1 MRLIKPNLSN
11 PDSVRPSS
19 ASPGLV
25 RPNLINL
32 GLVKLGLIKPGIINV
47 SILLL
52 SLLTSTAHGAT
63 LFGVV
68 SDRTAPAAAEAAK
81 NILTQRPG
89 DQIILR
95 TQSQMMAADSRT
107 LKRWLQEADAVFA
120 VAQYAESSA
129 QLQRALDALKS
140 DPANMRPATFIAF
153 NGDSALSLRSRF
165 NKSAVSDFSEAKA
178 LTQTQEKTPDALL
191 ASAQKHTA
199 AAKWLA
205 LSDVWQAG
213 GPDNLGA
220 FMDYLLNAQSA
231 KSNARLPVAKPM
243 PPIRLRVN
251 AKELTSNQ
259 LTFPVQ
265 PNADNKNTVAVLDL
279 SSSDPQV
286 ADAICAQSQQQGMNC
301 VAVMAKWGDA
311 SKQAIEKL
319 PSLLA
324 PAKLSGLVVLQ
335 DFVVGAAEGREATTT
350 LIKKLDVPVFKAIR
364 LTDRSATAW
373 QLSEDGLPTNS
384 IQYRV
389 AMPEVQGSSQPMV
402 VAAAGT
408 PTIDKLTGVEL
419 RLPAILTTEV
429 KSLLSR
435 VTNWQTLQHKANA
448 EKRVAIIYYNHPPG
462 RHNIGADNLDVPQS
476 LFDILHSMK
485 AAGYQTGELPATHQA
500 LLDLMQDKGVNL
512 PENSEE
518 LSSMQSKVASMDGAN
533 YARWFNTLPAVV
545 KGEMVEGP
553 LGRLH
558 AELVA
563 AQAAGELEIARNR
576 LSKSMRELR
585 HLVEGVDHPQRN
597 EAIKLLTEL
606 HDGYEMCLSKHTPC
620 TALNALKTRVTNL
633 NIEGLRGWGTAPGKV
648 MVVDKKIIFP
658 GIQFGNVF
666 VGPQPPRG
674 WEVDE
679 ELLHANTTI
688 SPPHQY
694 LGFYHW
700 LKDDFKADALV
711 HLGRHSTYE
720 FLPGKAVGLSAE
732 DYSRIIAGD
741 LPGLYPYIVDGVGE
755 GTQAKRRALA
765 VMIDHLTPPLTATTL
780 YDRLLTL
787 RQVVESYESSS
798 SDTMRIA
805 SAKEIRRLVETLELR
820 AELESSM
827 EDVLKVRGIKFEQAD
842 DDLLAHEVG
851 HYLTKLQEKFMPHG
865 LHVFGRPWSDASL
878 QLMLDSMGQH
888 KSDSMNTR
896 VRDNLIASPK
906 LEMQALLHGLQG
918 GFIEPGKGNDPLR
931 SPEALPTGRNFH
943 ALDGDVLPTPLGF
956 QLGFNMAANVRKRD
970 DVSKSEGVILWASD
984 AVRDEGVMVSFILSL
999 MGITPEWNSRGI
1011 VQKMQLAQATDSDT
1025 KRYDVIVTTSGLFRD
1040 LYPNLM
1046 QWIDIGGRMALA
1058 ASAQSVLQTHPELST
1073 ALDSALKPLVQY
1085 QRGNESLTT
1094 NGVAMHWIKRT
1105 QALLAQGM
1113 PAEQAGREAAWR
1125 IFGDAPGA
1133 YGAGVNSL
1141 AERSGAWSN
1150 RSEIGRAYLMR
1161 MGHAYGVDAQGEP
1174 AHEAFDTSLHNI
1186 GTTYHGRASNLYGLM
1201 DNNDA
1206 FDYLGGLSLAIET
1219 ITGNKPQAR
1228 ILNHADQKG
1237 FTDEP
1242 LESALLMELRG
1253 RYLNPSW
1260 IKPLMSHGYAGAR
1273 TMSQAFLENL
1283 WGWQVTRPDI
1293 IKDWAW
1299 NEVKRV
1305 YIDDDLK
1312 LGLDQFLEQ
1321 GHNAQVKANMVAL
1334 MLVAA
1339 QKGLWKPDTASA
1351 QQLSQTLAKLVIKNG
1366 LPGSGHTAPNH
1377 PMWKWME
1384 QHLDAEDKAGVA
1396 RVLAKARG
1404 YDKPQSLAEVASHSA
1419 PLMEANEA
1427 LETAPNQQVHK
1438 DSAPQSKAQQAQAR
1452 DAKVSPAEAKTE
1464 TPINKAVRAYE
1475 LTVETVKDNLAWIL
1489 LLLPIFALGLWFG
1502 TRKPA

>member
-1 MRLIKPNLSN
+1 MRLFKP
-11 PDSVRPSS
+11 R
-19 ASPGLV
+19 
-25 RPNLINL
+25 LINL
-32 GLVKLGLIKPGIINV
+32 

-52 SLLTSTAHGAT
+52 GLLASTAHSAT
-63 LFGVV
+63 LLGIVT
-68 SDRTAPAAAEAAK
+68 DRTAPAAAEAAK
-81 NILTQRPG
+81 NALAARSG
-89 DQIILR
+89 DHIILR
-95 TQSQMMAADSRT
+95 SQSQLMAADSRT

-140 DPANMRPATFIAF
+140 DPTKIQPATFMAF

-165 NKSAVSDFSEAKA
+165 NKSDVSDFSEAKA
-178 LTQTQEKTPDALL
+178 LTQTQEKTPDALV
-191 ASAQKHTA
+191 ASAQKHAA

-205 LSDVWQAG
+205 LSEVWQAG
-213 GPDNLGA
+213 GQENLTA
-220 FMDYLLNAQSA
+220 FMVYLLSAQSA
-231 KSNARLPVAKPM
+231 KISTPLPSAKPM
-243 PPIRLRVN
+243 PPIRLRVDG
-251 AKELTSNQ
+251 KELATNHVA
-259 LTFPVQ
+259 FPS
-265 PNADNKNTVAVLDL
+265 PAKHNLKTTLAVLDL
-279 SSSDPQV
+279 STSDPQV
-286 ADAICAQSQQQGMNC
+286 ADAICAQAQQRGTNC

-319 PSLLA
+319 PAMLA

-335 DFVVGAAEGREATTT
+335 DFVVGAAEGRESVTT

-402 VAAAGT
+402 VAATGT
-408 PTIDKLTGVEL
+408 PSIDKLTGVEL
-419 RLPAILTTEV
+419 RLPELLPTEIN
-429 KSLLSR
+429 SLISR
-435 VTNWQTLQHKANA
+435 VTNWQALQRKANA

-476 LFDILHSMK
+476 LFDILHSMQ
-485 AAGYQTGELPATHQA
+485 AAGYQTGELPATHEA

-512 PENSEE
+512 PENNEE
-518 LSSMQSKVASMDGAN
+518 LSNMLPKVATMDNAN
-533 YARWFNTLPAVV
+533 YAQWFNTLPAVV
-545 KGEMVEGP
+545 KGEMVQGP

-558 AELVA
+558 AEIVA
-563 AQAAGELEIARNR
+563 AQTAGELAIAHNR
-576 LSKSMRELR
+576 LTKSMRELH
-585 HLVEGVDHPQRN
+585 HLVEGVDHPQRT
-597 EAIKLLTEL
+597 EAIKLLAEL
-606 HDGYEMCLSKHTPC
+606 NDGYEVCLSQHSPC
-620 TALNALKTRVTNL
+620 AAMDALKTRIANL
-633 NIEGLRGWGTAPGKV
+633 NIEGLRGWGQTPGKV
-648 MVVDKKIIFP
+648 MVVNKKMVFP

-666 VGPQPPRG
+666 IGPQPPRG

-688 SPPHQY
+688 PPPHQY

-700 LKDDFKADALV
+700 LKDSFKADVLV

-827 EDVLKVRGIKFEQAD
+827 ADVLKVRGINFEQAD

-878 QLMLDSMGQH
+878 QLMLNSMAPNKADNISAQI
-888 KSDSMNTR
+888 
-896 VRDNLIASPK
+896 RDNLIDSPK
-906 LEMQALLHGLQG
+906 LEMQALLHGLEG

-956 QLGFNMAANVRKRD
+956 QLGYNMAANVRNRD
-970 DVSKSEGVILWASD
+970 DITKSEGVILWASD

-1011 VQKMQLAQATDSDT
+1011 VQKMQLVQSPESST

-1058 ASAQSVLQTHPELST
+1058 ASAKSILQTNPDLAS
-1073 ALDSALKPLVQY
+1073 ALDSALKPLANSP
-1085 QRGNESLTT
+1085 RGNESMAN
-1094 NGVAMHWIKRT
+1094 NGVAMHWVKRT

-1141 AERSGAWSN
+1141 AERSGAWQSRN
-1150 RSEIGRAYLMR
+1150 EVGRAYLQR

-1228 ILNHADQKG
+1228 ILNHADHKG

-1242 LESALLMELRG
+1242 LETALLMELRG

-1260 IKPLMSHGYAGAR
+1260 IKPLMGHGYAGAR
-1273 TMSQAFLENL
+1273 TMNQAFMENL

-1312 LGLDQFLEQ
+1312 LGLNQFLEQ
-1321 GHNAQVKANMVAL
+1321 GHNAQVKASMVAL

-1339 QKGLWKPDTASA
+1339 QKGFWKPDTASA

-1377 PMWKWME
+1377 PMWAWMS
-1384 QHLDAEDKAGVA
+1384 QHLNAEDKAGLA
-1396 RVLAKARG
+1396 RVLARARG
-1404 YDKPQSLAEVASHSA
+1404 YDKPQSVT
-1419 PLMEANEA
+1419 EA
-1427 LETAPNQQVHK
+1427 LQSTTQAAQHDAPQAAPNKASKQAAAKQSPT
-1438 DSAPQSKAQQAQAR
+1438 SAVKAEPEKA
-1452 DAKVSPAEAKTE
+1452 
-1464 TPINKAVRAYE
+1464 INKAVRAYE
-1475 LTVETVKDNLAWIL
+1475 LTVETVKDNLIWIL

-1502 TRKPA
+1502 TRKPTA

>member
-1 MRLIKPNLSN
+1 MPLIKP
-11 PDSVRPSS
+11 R
-19 ASPGLV
+19 
-25 RPNLINL
+25 LIS
-32 GLVKLGLIKPGIINV
+32 I

-52 SLLTSTAHGAT
+52 SLLTGTAHSAT
-63 LFGVV
+63 LLGIVT
-68 SDRTAPAAAEAAK
+68 DRTAPAAAEAAK
-81 NILTQRPG
+81 NMLAQRPG
-89 DQIILR
+89 DKIVLR
-95 TQSQMMAADSRT
+95 SQSQMMAADSRT

-140 DPANMRPATFIAF
+140 DSAKMQPATFMAF

-165 NKSAVSDFSEAKA
+165 NKSEVSDFSEAKA
-178 LTQTQEKTPDALL
+178 LTQTQEKTPDALVK
-191 ASAQKHTA
+191 AAQKHAA

-213 GPDNLGA
+213 GQENLAA
-220 FMDYLLNAQSA
+220 FMTYLLSAQSA
-231 KSNARLPVAKPM
+231 KNNALLPTAKPM

-251 AKELTSNQ
+251 GKELANDQ
-259 LTFPVQ
+259 VTFPSQ
-265 PNADNKNTVAVLDL
+265 PKQNSQATLAVLDL
-279 SSSDPQV
+279 STSDPQV
-286 ADAICAQSQQQGMNC
+286 ADAICAQTQQQGINC

-319 PSLLA
+319 PTMLA
-324 PAKLSGLVVLQ
+324 PAKLAGLVVLQ
-335 DFVVGAAEGREATTT
+335 DFVVGAAEGRESVTT

-402 VAAAGT
+402 VAATGA
-408 PTIDKLTGVEL
+408 PSIDKLTGVEL
-419 RLPAILTTEV
+419 RLPELLPTEI
-429 KSLLSR
+429 KSLVSR
-435 VTNWQTLQHKANA
+435 VTNWHTLQRKANA

-476 LFDILHSMK
+476 LFDILHSMQ
-485 AAGYQTGELPATHQA
+485 AAGYQTDELPATHEA

-512 PENSEE
+512 PENNEE
-518 LSSMQSKVASMDGAN
+518 LNTMLPKVATMDNAS
-533 YARWFNTLPAVV
+533 YTQWFNTLPAVV
-545 KGEMVEGP
+545 KGEMVQGP

-558 AELVA
+558 AEIVA
-563 AQAAGELEIARNR
+563 AQSAGELTIAHSR
-576 LSKSMRELR
+576 LTKSMRELR
-585 HLVEGVDHPQRN
+585 HLVEGVDHPQRA

-606 HDGYEMCLSKHTPC
+606 NDGYELCLSQHSPC
-620 TALNALKTRVTNL
+620 AVLDALKTRIANL
-633 NIEGLRGWGTAPGKV
+633 NIEGLRGWGTTPGKV
-648 MVVDKKIIFP
+648 MVVNKKMMFP

-688 SPPHQY
+688 PPPHQY

-700 LKDDFKADALV
+700 LKDSFKADVLV

-765 VMIDHLTPPLTATTL
+765 VMIDHLTPPLTATPL

-805 SAKEIRRLVETLELR
+805 SAKEMRRLVEILELR

-827 EDVLKVRGIKFEQAD
+827 ADVLKVRGINFEQAD

-878 QLMLDSMGQH
+878 QLMLDSMAQNKPEH
-888 KSDSMNTR
+888 ISSQI
-896 VRDNLIASPK
+896 RDNLIASPK
-906 LEMQALLHGLQG
+906 LEMQALLHGLEG

-931 SPEALPTGRNFH
+931 SPESLPTGRNFH

-956 QLGFNMAANVRKRD
+956 QLGYNMAANVRNRD
-970 DVSKSEGVILWASD
+970 DISKSEGVILWASD

-1011 VQKMQLAQATDSDT
+1011 VQKMQLVQTPKSDT

-1058 ASAQSVLQTHPELST
+1058 ASAKSILQANPDLAT
-1073 ALDSALKPLVQY
+1073 ALDSALKPLAHSP
-1085 QRGNESLTT
+1085 RGNESMAT
-1094 NGVAMHWIKRT
+1094 NGVATHWVKRT

-1141 AERSGAWSN
+1141 AERSGAWQN
-1150 RSEIGRAYLMR
+1150 RNEIGRAYLQR

-1228 ILNHADQKG
+1228 ILNHADHKG

-1242 LESALLMELRG
+1242 LETALLMELRG

-1273 TMSQAFLENL
+1273 TMNQAFMENL

-1312 LGLDQFLEQ
+1312 LGLNQFLEQ

-1339 QKGLWKPDTASA
+1339 QKGFWKPDTASA

-1384 QHLDAEDKAGVA
+1384 QHLDAEDKAGLA

-1404 YDKPQSLAEVASHSA
+1404 YDKPQSIT
-1419 PLMEANEA
+1419 EA
-1427 LETAPNQQVHK
+1427 LQSPAQAAQHEDAPKAAQNK
-1438 DSAPQSKAQQAQAR
+1438 AISKAVAQQAQASVTKT
-1452 DAKVSPAEAKTE
+1452 KVE

-1475 LTVETVKDNLAWIL
+1475 LTVETVKDNLVWIL

-1502 TRKPA
+1502 TRKPTA

>member
-1 MRLIKPNLSN
+1 MPLIKP
-11 PDSVRPSS
+11 R
-19 ASPGLV
+19 
-25 RPNLINL
+25 LIN
-32 GLVKLGLIKPGIINV
+32 I

-52 SLLTSTAHGAT
+52 SLLTGTVHGAT
-63 LFGVV
+63 LFGIV

-81 NILTQRPG
+81 NTLAQRPG

-95 TQSQMMAADSRT
+95 SQSQMMAADSRT

-140 DPANMRPATFIAF
+140 DPSKAQPATFIAF

-165 NKSAVSDFSEAKA
+165 NKSAVSEFAEAKA

-191 ASAQKHTA
+191 ASAKKHAA

-205 LSDVWQAG
+205 LSEVWQAG
-213 GPDNLGA
+213 GQENLAA
-220 FMDYLLNAQSA
+220 FMAYLLNAQSA
-231 KSNARLPVAKPM
+231 KNNAQLPTAKPM

-251 AKELTSNQ
+251 GKELATEQVAFAS
-259 LTFPVQ
+259 Q
-265 PNADNKNTVAVLDL
+265 PNQNRKSTLAVLDL
-279 SSSDPQV
+279 STSDPQV
-286 ADAICAQSQQQGMNC
+286 ADAICAQTQQQGVNC
-301 VAVMAKWGDA
+301 VAVMAKWGEA

-319 PSLLA
+319 PSMVA
-324 PAKLSGLVVLQ
+324 PAKLTGLVVLQ
-335 DFVVGAAEGREATTT
+335 DFVVGAAEGRESVTE
-350 LIKKLDVPVFKAIR
+350 LIKKLDVPMFKAIR

-402 VAAAGT
+402 VAAAGA
-408 PTIDKLTGVEL
+408 PSIDKLTGVEL
-419 RLPAILTTEV
+419 RLPELLPTEV
-429 KSLLSR
+429 KSLVRR
-435 VTNWQTLQHKANA
+435 VMNWQTLQHKANA

-485 AAGYQTGELPATHQA
+485 AAGYQTGELPATHEA
-500 LLDLMQDKGVNL
+500 LLDLMQDRGVNL
-512 PENSEE
+512 PENSGE
-518 LSSMQSKVASMDGAN
+518 LTSMLPKVASMDNAT

-563 AQAAGELEIARNR
+563 AQAAGELEIARGR
-576 LSKSMRELR
+576 LTKSMRELR
-585 HLVEGVDHPQRN
+585 HLVEGVNHPQRA

-606 HDGYEMCLSKHTPC
+606 HDGYEVCLSKHTPC
-620 TALNALKTRVTNL
+620 EALNALKTRVTNL
-633 NIEGLRGWGTAPGKV
+633 NIEGLRGWGQVPGKV
-648 MVVDKKIIFP
+648 MVVNKKMIFP

-700 LKDDFKADALV
+700 LKDNFKADVLV

-827 EDVLKVRGIKFEQAD
+827 EDVLKVRGINFEQAD

-878 QLMLDSMGQH
+878 QLMLDSMAQS
-888 KSDSMNTR
+888 KPENISTR
-896 VRDNLIASPK
+896 IRDNLIASPK
-906 LEMQALLHGLQG
+906 LEMQALLHGLVG

-931 SPEALPTGRNFH
+931 SPESLPTGRNFH

-956 QLGFNMAANVRKRD
+956 QLGFNMAANVRNRD
-970 DVSKSEGVILWASD
+970 DITKSEGVILWASD

-1011 VQKMQLAQATDSDT
+1011 VQKMQLAQSSESETNKQTSTGT

-1058 ASAQSVLQTHPELST
+1058 ASAQSVLQAHPDLAP
-1073 ALDSALKPLVQY
+1073 ALDSALKPLAHY
-1085 QRGNESLTT
+1085 TRGSESMAT
-1094 NGVAMHWIKRT
+1094 NGVAMHWVKRT

-1141 AERSGAWSN
+1141 AERSGAWQN
-1150 RSEIGRAYLMR
+1150 RNEIGHAYLQR

-1186 GTTYHGRASNLYGLM
+1186 STTYHGRASNLYGLM

-1273 TMSQAFLENL
+1273 TMNQAFLENL

-1312 LGLDQFLEQ
+1312 LGLNQFLEQ

-1339 QKGLWKPDTASA
+1339 QKGFWKPDTASA

-1366 LPGSGHTAPNH
+1366 LPGSGHTSPNH
-1377 PMWKWME
+1377 PLWDWMG
-1384 QHLDAEDKAGVA
+1384 QHINAEDKAGLA
-1396 RVLAKARG
+1396 QVLAKARG
-1404 YDKPQSLAEVASHSA
+1404 YGKPVTDTAQHPAQSSQLNDASKSS
-1419 PLMEANEA
+1419 P
-1427 LETAPNQQVHK
+1427 HK
-1438 DSAPQSKAQQAQAR
+1438 AVSKATAAQPQASA
-1452 DAKVSPAEAKTE
+1452 AKPAPKTQ
-1464 TPINKAVRAYE
+1464 PNKAVQAYE
-1475 LTVETVKDNLAWIL
+1475 LTVATVKDNLAWIL

-1502 TRKPA
+1502 TRKPTA

>member
-1 MRLIKPNLSN
+1 ML
-11 PDSVRPSS
+11 
-19 ASPGLV
+19 
-25 RPNLINL
+25 L
-32 GLVKLGLIKPGIINV
+32 GLFTGN
-47 SILLL
+47 
-52 SLLTSTAHGAT
+52 AHSAT
-63 LFGVV
+63 LLGIV

-81 NILTQRPG
+81 NTLAQRPG
-89 DQIILR
+89 DRIVLR
-95 TQSQMMAADSRT
+95 SQSQMMAADSRT

-140 DPANMRPATFIAF
+140 EPSKTQPATFIAF

-165 NKSAVSDFSEAKA
+165 NKNAVSEFAEAKA

-191 ASAQKHTA
+191 SAAKKHAA

-213 GPDNLGA
+213 GQENLAA
-220 FMDYLLNAQSA
+220 FMTYLLTAQSA
-231 KSNARLPVAKPM
+231 KTNTPLPVAKPM
-243 PPIRLRVN
+243 PPIRLRVSG
-251 AKELTSNQ
+251 KELASNQ
-259 LTFPVQ
+259 VIFQT
-265 PNADNKNTVAVLDL
+265 PNSKTTLAVLDL
-279 SSSDPQV
+279 STSDPQV
-286 ADAICAQSQQQGMNC
+286 ADAICAQSQAQGINC
-301 VAVMAKWGDA
+301 VVVMAKWGEA

-319 PSLLA
+319 PSMIA
-324 PAKLSGLVVLQ
+324 PSKLTGLVVLQ
-335 DFVVGAAEGREATTT
+335 DFVVGAAEGRESVTA
-350 LIKKLDVPVFKAIR
+350 LIKKLDVPMFKAIR

-373 QLSEDGLPTNS
+373 QLSEDGLPSNS

-389 AMPEVQGSSQPMV
+389 AMPEVQGNSQPMV
-402 VAAAGT
+402 VAAAGA
-408 PTIDKLTGVEL
+408 PSIDKLTGVEL
-419 RLPAILTTEV
+419 RLPELLPTEV
-429 KSLLSR
+429 KSLVSR
-435 VTNWQTLQHKANA
+435 VTNWQTLQSKANA

-476 LFDILHSMK
+476 LFDILHSMQ
-485 AAGYQTGELPATHQA
+485 AAGYQTGELPATHEA
-500 LLDLMQDKGVNL
+500 LLDLMQDRGVNL
-512 PENSEE
+512 PENNAE
-518 LSSMQSKVASMDGAN
+518 LASMLPKVASMDSTT
-533 YARWFNTLPAVV
+533 YAHWFNTLPTAV

-558 AELVA
+558 ADIVA
-563 AQAAGELEIARNR
+563 AQTAGELDIARNR
-576 LSKSMRELR
+576 LAKSMRELH
-585 HLVEGVDHPQRN
+585 HLVEGVDHPQRA
-597 EAIKLLTEL
+597 EALKLLAKLNT
-606 HDGYEMCLSKHTPC
+606 GYENCLTEHSDCK
-620 TALNALKTRVTNL
+620 ALDALKTRITNL
-633 NIEGLRGWGTAPGKV
+633 NIEGMRGWGPLPGKV
-648 MVVDKKIIFP
+648 MVNNNKMVFP

-688 SPPHQY
+688 PPPHQY

-700 LKDDFKADALV
+700 LKDTFKADALV

-732 DYSRIIAGD
+732 DYSRIIASD

-755 GTQAKRRALA
+755 GTQAKRRALT
-765 VMIDHLTPPLTATTL
+765 VMIDHLTPPLTATPL

-805 SAKEIRRLVETLELR
+805 SAKEMRRLVETLELR

-827 EDVLKVRGIKFEQAD
+827 ADVLKVRGINFEQAD

-878 QLMLDSMGQH
+878 QLMLDSMAQN
-888 KSDSMNTR
+888 KPENISSQIR
-896 VRDNLIASPK
+896 ENLIASPK
-906 LEMQALLHGLQG
+906 LEMQALLHGLAG

-931 SPEALPTGRNFH
+931 SPESLPTGRNFH

-956 QLGFNMAANVRKRD
+956 ELGHNMAANVRKRD
-970 DVSKSEGVILWASD
+970 DVNKSQGVILWASD

-1011 VQKMQLAQATDSDT
+1011 VQKMQLVQPSASDAANPATANV

-1058 ASAQSVLQTHPELST
+1058 ASADSILQADPSLAA
-1073 ALDSALKPLVQY
+1073 ALNSALKPLVNY
-1085 QRGNESLTT
+1085 SRGHEPMAT
-1094 NGVAMHWIKRT
+1094 NGVAIHWVKRT

-1133 YGAGVNSL
+1133 YGAGVNTL
-1141 AERSGAWSN
+1141 AERSGAWN
-1150 RSEIGRAYLMR
+1150 TRNDVGRAYLQR

-1174 AHEAFDTSLHNI
+1174 AHEAFDASLHSI
-1186 GTTYHGRASNLYGLM
+1186 ATTYHGRASNLYGLM

-1219 ITGNKPQAR
+1219 ITGNKPEAR
-1228 ILNHADQKG
+1228 ILNHANQKG

-1260 IKPLMSHGYAGAR
+1260 IKPLMGHGYAGAR
-1273 TMSQAFLENL
+1273 TMNQAFMENL

-1312 LGLDQFLEQ
+1312 LGLDKFLAQ

-1339 QKGLWKPDTASA
+1339 QKGFWKPSEANA
-1351 QQLSQTLAKLVIKNG
+1351 QQLSQTLARLVIKNG

-1377 PMWKWME
+1377 PMWEWMG
-1384 QHLDAEDKAGVA
+1384 QHINAEDKAGVA
-1396 RVLAKARG
+1396 QVLAKARG
-1404 YDKPQSLAEVASHSA
+1404 Y
-1419 PLMEANEA
+1419 
-1427 LETAPNQQVHK
+1427 
-1438 DSAPQSKAQQAQAR
+1438 SKAQSMK
-1452 DAKVSPAEAKTE
+1452 DANIQQPAALTPAEAVSNTVPKKHSSKAIAAQPKAAAAKHE
-1464 TPINKAVRAYE
+1464 QSKPINKAAQAYE
-1475 LTVETVKDNLAWIL
+1475 LTVATVKDNLAWIL

-1502 TRKPA
+1502 TRKPSA